1 MIKLIYG
8 VGVNDRRYPV
18 YVAGKPIKEYDVW
31 RQVLVRCYDPK
42 YQKKRPSYVGC
53 LVSENFKNFSF
64 FYEWAQKQI
73 GFGQEDFHLDKDVL
87 VKGNKLYSEDTCI
100 FLPSK
105 LNALF
110 TNCKSARGSLP
121 VGVSL
126 HGNGF
131 QAECCLDK
139 GKLSRY
145 IGRFKTPD
153 LAFQAYKQ
161 AKETHIKLQA
171 EKWKDQIDIRAY
183 EALMRYEVLPTD

>member
-1 MIKLIYG
+1 MTKLIYG
-8 VGVNDRRYPV
+8 VGVNDRRYPAKVNGKILKV
-18 YVAGKPIKEYDVW
+18 YNLWQNLLA
-31 RQVLVRCYDPK
+31 RCYCPK
-42 YQKKRPSYVGC
+42 YQKQKPTYLGC
-53 LVSENFKNFSF
+53 SVSENFKNYSY

-73 GFGQEDFHLDKDVL
+73 GFGQEDYHLDKDVL
-87 VKGNKLYSEDTCI
+87 VKGNRLYSEDTCI

-105 LNALF
+105 LNAMF

-171 EKWKDQIDIRAY
+171 EKWKDQIDVRAY